1 MEITLLDKE
10 ACSKNIDGL
19 FNNDLFNNIG
29 AYARVTDFAFLTGT
43 EVEDALVDLKYG
55 TFFTKSLGTTSMAY
69 KQIQGVSA
77 YNSNFN
83 HLYVLNPLKEAGVR
97 PLLISEDKKFEFEP
111 FITTKFYWTYFGT
124 YPQDVAANQD
134 ELETKYQNDDLKK
147 TEKHHMHVTT
157 LDNGSIVTTKYEEYT
172 YLGKVYIRMI
182 IDKDLINIFSETN
195 LLSSSLSHL
204 IGLTSIQTGEPN
216 LYSLSSDN
224 TT

>member
-83 HLYVLNPLKEAGVR
+83 HLYVLNR
-97 PLLISEDKKFEFEP
+97 
-111 FITTKFYWTYFGT
+111 
-124 YPQDVAANQD
+124 
-134 ELETKYQNDDLKK
+134 
-147 TEKHHMHVTT
+147 
-157 LDNGSIVTTKYEEYT
+157 
-172 YLGKVYIRMI
+172 
-182 IDKDLINIFSETN
+182 
-195 LLSSSLSHL
+195 
-204 IGLTSIQTGEPN
+204 
-216 LYSLSSDN
+216 
-224 TT
+224 